1 MANKTEY
8 ILLARR
14 RMEGTNERKKERKKV
29 GKQERRKG
37 KERKKEN
44 IWEE

>member
-14 RMEGTNERKKERKKV
+14 RMEGTNERKKEGRKARKK
-29 GKQERRKG
+29 KG
-37 KERKKEN
+37 ERKKEN